1 MHRKTRDLI
10 LKITILL
17 AVMGAGYHTS
27 AITDPGSSIAY
38 ARSVYKTTQSITL
51 RSGRSSSRS
60 AITKIPGNRAVN
72 VLEVYDGGA
81 WAKIRWNGYT
91 GYIHTMYLKL
101 TKVSDSTSASSSSN
115 SSTSTKNGKS
125 YQADGYHMYVSQPV
139 TLRKTASS
147 SSSSLGTVQTGDD
160 VLLINKKGTWYQV
173 RHKGRYGWLPI
184 KYVKDYA
191 ANGTV
196 NNTSSTSSSKS
207 SSSSSSS
214 TTASSSKV
222 SSSSSSGKAYQSDGY
237 HMVTTS
243 QVNLRAKASSS
254 SNRLTALSKGTDVL
268 LIDQSGSWYKVYVNK
283 RYGYVHKNYLGTYGS
298 SSSSGSS
305 SQGSSSAGSS
315 SGSSSSNAIHT
326 MTTTKSAKLLYGPN
340 YDFKTLSSVK
350 KGEKVTV
357 LDDWGYFVKVTY
369 KGKTGY
375 IHMNKL
381 KKDKGYTSPGSKSS
395 SSGSSS
401 TGSTSGNGVSS
412 SNKTPNK
419 ATRSNSVKIN
429 MPSSYSNKDIPVKG
443 SVNNA
448 SVSKVEIF
456 LNGTYLDRARISGSS
471 YSYTIPSQVTR
482 PGKNDI
488 RVEASTGKGIIYQTT
503 SIQVNK
509 VPTIVIDP
517 GHGGNDPGAI
527 GKHNGKQYYEKDYDI
542 KFAKNLQKELEK
554 MGFRVI
560 MTRSTDKWV
569 ENSDR
574 VRIAKD
580 YDADLLFSMHHNA
593 TRNNTASGGLSI
605 YPSMKYNPSTQA
617 SFTESRELA
626 EMLASAYKNSGM
638 SHRGA
643 YRDIDIS
650 GHTLYIMRNA
660 PMRTIMTEM
669 GFITSKYDINKITSS
684 TFQATLPKEIA
695 RQIYRFFYNWK

>member
-191 ANGTV
+191 AYGTV

-298 SSSSGSS
+298 SSSS
-305 SQGSSSAGSS
+305 
-315 SGSSSSNAIHT
+315 SSSS
-326 MTTTKSAKLLYGPN
+326 
-340 YDFKTLSSVK
+340 
-350 KGEKVTV
+350 
-357 LDDWGYFVKVTY
+357 
-369 KGKTGY
+369 
-375 IHMNKL
+375 
-381 KKDKGYTSPGSKSS
+381 KSS
-395 SSGSSS
+395 
-401 TGSTSGNGVSS
+401 
-412 SNKTPNK
+412 
-419 ATRSNSVKIN
+419 
-429 MPSSYSNKDIPVKG
+429 
-443 SVNNA
+443 
-448 SVSKVEIF
+448 
-456 LNGTYLDRARISGSS
+456 
-471 YSYTIPSQVTR
+471 
-482 PGKNDI
+482 
-488 RVEASTGKGIIYQTT
+488 
-503 SIQVNK
+503 
-509 VPTIVIDP
+509 
-517 GHGGNDPGAI
+517 
-527 GKHNGKQYYEKDYDI
+527 
-542 KFAKNLQKELEK
+542 
-554 MGFRVI
+554 
-560 MTRSTDKWV
+560 
-569 ENSDR
+569 
-574 VRIAKD
+574 
-580 YDADLLFSMHHNA
+580 
-593 TRNNTASGGLSI
+593 
-605 YPSMKYNPSTQA
+605 
-617 SFTESRELA
+617 
-626 EMLASAYKNSGM
+626 
-638 SHRGA
+638 
-643 YRDIDIS
+643 
-650 GHTLYIMRNA
+650 
-660 PMRTIMTEM
+660 
-669 GFITSKYDINKITSS
+669 
-684 TFQATLPKEIA
+684 
-695 RQIYRFFYNWK
+695 